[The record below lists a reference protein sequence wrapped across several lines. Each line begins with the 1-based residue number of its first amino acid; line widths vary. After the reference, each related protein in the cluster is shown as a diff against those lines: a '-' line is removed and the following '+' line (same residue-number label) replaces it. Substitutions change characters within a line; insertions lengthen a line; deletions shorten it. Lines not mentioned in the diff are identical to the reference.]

1 MHADIAERRDR
12 KSEAVGEHARTLR
25 IGCAVG
31 VVCPCE
37 RNRKPVGHQSREPLR
52 RLEHAL
58 ARNAGRRQDA
68 EDAFAPEPTRAER
81 LDEVME
87 RKAMTPLLGPRH
99 AGTAARRRL
108 VAPGTVRLGFRGRN
122 NSPRCPRL
130 GEQAAERTPRGAVAW
145 IEQEIDRL
153 ASHGSGDAVGRA
165 RPWRIGDREPH
176 AGSVREPHA
185 RSSVRATLLADDR
198 LACGDMRPDGAAE
211 GLEVGQRDSGVTE
224 ARRLADQF
232 LGMAGSAEEG
242 VVAGDRKLAPAWP
255 SEPPHGAREGWRC
268 LMADI
273 RAACRRR
280 CRLAQRMLPE
290 LGWRFVGHRA
300 TPMLQE
306 SR

>member
-1 MHADIAERRDR
+1 
-12 KSEAVGEHARTLR
+12 
-25 IGCAVG
+25 
-31 VVCPCE
+31 
-37 RNRKPVGHQSREPLR
+37 LR

-58 ARNAGRRQDA
+58 ARNAGRKQDA

-87 RKAMTPLLGPRH
+87 RKTMTPLLGPRH
-99 AGTAARRRL
+99 AGAAARRRL
-108 VAPGTVRLGFRGRN
+108 VTPGTVRLGFRAWD
-122 NSPRCPRL
+122 NSPRRPRL

-145 IEQEIDRL
+145 IQQKIERL
-153 ASHGSGDAVGRA
+153 ASKGSGDAVGRA
-165 RPWRIGDREPH
+165 WPWRISDREPH
-176 AGSVREPHA
+176 TGSVRELHG
-185 RSSVRATLLADDR
+185 RSSVLATLFADDR

-232 LGMAGSAEEG
+232 LGMAGSTEEG

-255 SEPPHGAREGWRC
+255 SEPPHSAREGWRC

-280 CRLAQRMLPE
+280 CGLSQRMLPD